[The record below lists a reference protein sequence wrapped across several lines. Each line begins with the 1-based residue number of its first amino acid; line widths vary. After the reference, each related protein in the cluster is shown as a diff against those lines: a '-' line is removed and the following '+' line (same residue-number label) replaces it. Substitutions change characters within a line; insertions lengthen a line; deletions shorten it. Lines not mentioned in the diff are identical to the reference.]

1 MKLEIFK
8 SYALISRFIILMG
21 LVVLQLNSR
30 AQDTTLHQLKNNSFT
45 LDVSTF
51 GVNSITCSY
60 DTLQT
65 NYVRKGKT
73 FGDMLIRYRHGN
85 QQDSLRAN
93 DSYDISFGQMG
104 SAIVFSQASKLND
117 RPEGPLKLKQS
128 FNLLADSLVWK
139 FEVKNT
145 GKDPIYIEDWTI
157 PFFFN
162 SRGGENPVEI
172 FEQRVLKHS
181 FIAGAGSFV
190 FWQRPSGVGPFL
202 LMTPTYNCEPQYF
215 NQARFGKDQSVY
227 QLFLFGE
234 KSAGKE
240 AGKWNQTIS
249 SLTLKPGETFK
260 AGFQFR
266 WANNHRHL
274 RDLLYANNGFD
285 IRVVPGMTVPRNL
298 KVKVAIRTKHSID
311 SIVSKYNQP
320 VLSPIDKKNGYHIY
334 EFDFKKLG
342 EHNLYVYSKGKKKTQ
357 LEFFVTEPLDSLI
370 KKRSR
375 FIATQQQHKDTS
387 KWYNGL
393 FSQWDMRAAVLRG
406 PDNMDGI
413 EGRLTYVWTCDDPG
427 LCKAPFIAA
436 KNAIYPDTTEIN
448 AIEYYIKNFVWGKL
462 QRTDTELPYPY
473 GIYGTPNWLV
483 NRNADLRRA
492 NTADRNQDK
501 MHVWRSY
508 DYPHIMMLY
517 YHMYQIAAWY
527 PNKVHYLNKQG
538 YLKRAVETAKAFFKY
553 PYEIL
558 PWYET
563 YKWGCY
569 NEGLLINLMK
579 AMKAEGGYD
588 ADIQFL
594 KAEWEKKV
602 KYFIYDDPYPFRSE
616 YAVDAT
622 AFETTYAIAKYA
634 AENTLKP
641 DTNLWFDKNLKKWYS
656 HPVID
661 TQKHAAFME
670 KQLLANIA
678 SRGWLEPTYYYMG
691 SDFRGSNDRYLL
703 SYMAQ
708 MGGWGILDYG
718 LTYAKDYSDYL
729 QLGYASYLSSF
740 ALINSGD
747 KESNYGY
754 WFPGKENNGAAG
766 WAFEPMLYAS
776 SWIGKQQLRGPWM
789 YDGEIDLGF
798 GGALRTAATIVF
810 NDSIFGWTALGGNL
824 VFNGKILTI
833 IPLDGV
839 QQKIHVR
846 DQTKKID
853 LSLEQDGFKIN
864 TAVVINPD
872 GALKFTIEN
881 RSATKHSTPFS
892 VKGLPTGKY
901 KLRTG
906 PNSVQTIH
914 LDKDQ
919 PAIIPIELVGSS
931 TTVSL
936 EKD

>member
-1 MKLEIFK
+1 MRLF
-8 SYALISRFIILMG
+8 ISIAI
-21 LVVLQLNSR
+21 VLLHCSSI
-30 AQDTTLHQLKNNSFT
+30 AQDTTIHQFKNEFFT
-45 LDVSTF
+45 IDISAF
-51 GVNSITCSY
+51 GINSISCSY

-73 FGDMLIRYRHGN
+73 FGDMLIRYRYGH

-104 SAIVFSQASKLND
+104 SAIAFSKAVQFND
-117 RPEGPLKLKQS
+117 ERKGPLKLRQS
-128 FNLLADSLVWK
+128 VKLLADSLSWI
-139 FEVKNT
+139 FEIKNT
-145 GKDPIYIEDWTI
+145 GKDIIQIEDWTI

-181 FIAGAGSFV
+181 FVAGAGSFV

-202 LMTPTYNCEPQYF
+202 LMTPTYNSEPQYF
-215 NQARFGKDQSVY
+215 NQARFGKEQSVY
-227 QLFLFGE
+227 QLFLFGAN
-234 KSAGKE
+234 SAGKE
-240 AGKWNQTIS
+240 SSKWNQTIS

-260 AGFQFR
+260 GGFQFR

-285 IRVVPGMTVPRNL
+285 VRVVPGMTVPRNL
-298 KVKVAIRTKHSID
+298 KVKVAIRTKHLID
-311 SIVSKYNQP
+311 SIASIHNKTIFTP
-320 VLSPIDKKNGYHIY
+320 VERKNGYAIY
-334 EFDFKKLG
+334 EIQFKKLG
-342 EHNLYVYSKGKKKTQ
+342 EQNLYVYSKGKKKTQ
-357 LEFFVTEPLDSLI
+357 LEFFVTEPLDTLF
-370 KKRSR
+370 KKRAR
-375 FIATQQQHKDTS
+375 FIATQQQHKDTT

-393 FSQWDMRAAVLRG
+393 FSQWDMREAVLRG

-483 NRNADLRRA
+483 NRNADLRKS
-492 NTADRNQDK
+492 NTIDRNQDK

-517 YHMYQIAAWY
+517 YHMYQIASRY
-527 PNKVHYLNKQG
+527 PNKVHYLNKEG

-569 NEGLLINLMK
+569 NELLLINLMK
-579 AMKAEGGYD
+579 DMKAVGGYD

-634 AENTLKP
+634 AENTLNP
-641 DTNLWFDKNLKKWYS
+641 DNNLWYDKNLKKWYS
-656 HPVID
+656 HPLID

-670 KQLLANIA
+670 KQLMANIA

-718 LTYAKDYSDYL
+718 LVYAKDYSDYL

-747 KESNYGY
+747 EESNYGY
-754 WFPGKENNGAAG
+754 WFPGKENDGAAG
-766 WAFEPMLYAS
+766 WAFEPMLYAN

-798 GGALRTAATIVF
+798 GGALRTGATIVF

-824 VFNGKILTI
+824 AFKEKTLTI

-839 QQKIHVR
+839 QQKIYIR
-846 DQTKKID
+846 DHANKID
-853 LSLEQDGFKIN
+853 ISLDQDGFKIN
-864 TAVVINPD
+864 TAVIINLN
-872 GALKFTIEN
+872 GSLKFTLEN
-881 RSATKHSTPFS
+881 RAAIKHTTPLYI
-892 VKGLPTGKY
+892 KGFPSGIYQLKIGH
-901 KLRTG
+901 
-906 PNSVQTIH
+906 NQMQTIH
-914 LDKDQ
+914 LDINQ
-919 PAIIPIELVGSS
+919 PTTIPIELIGSF
-931 TTVSL
+931 TTVIL
-936 EKD
+936 KKYK

>member
-1 MKLEIFK
+1 MKVGILNSHLSI
-8 SYALISRFIILMG
+8 RWFIILMG
-21 LVVLQLNSR
+21 LGFLQLNSI
-30 AQDTTLHQLKNNSFT
+30 AQDTTIHHLKNSSFT
-45 LDVSTF
+45 LDVSAF
-51 GVNSITCSY
+51 GINAISCSY
-60 DTLQT
+60 DTFQT
-65 NYVRKGKT
+65 NYVRRGKT
-73 FGDMLIRYRHGN
+73 FGDMLIRYRYGN
-85 QQDSLRAN
+85 QQDSLLAN

-104 SAIVFSQASKLND
+104 SAMAFNQVIKVTDK
-117 RPEGPLKLKQS
+117 PEGPLKLKQS
-128 FNLLADSLVWK
+128 FKLLGDSLVWI

-145 GKDPIYIEDWTI
+145 GKDMVQIEDWAI

-162 SRGGENPVEI
+162 SRGGENPVQI

-190 FWQRPSGVGPFL
+190 YWQRPSGVGPFL
-202 LMTPTYNCEPQYF
+202 VMTPTYSSEPQYF

-227 QLFLFGE
+227 QLFLFGAN
-234 KSAGKE
+234 SAGKE
-240 AGKWNQTIS
+240 AAKWNQTIS

-260 AGFQFR
+260 GGFQFR
-266 WANNHRHL
+266 WANNHSHL

-285 IRVVPGMTVPRNL
+285 IRIVPGMTVPRNL
-298 KVKVAIRTKHSID
+298 KVKVAIRTKHFID
-311 SIVSKYNQP
+311 SIVSKYNQT
-320 VLSPIDKKNGYHIY
+320 VLTPIEKKKGYNIY
-334 EFDFKKLG
+334 EFQFKKLG
-342 EHNLYVYSKGKKKTQ
+342 EQNLYVYSKGKKKTQ
-357 LEFFVTEPLDSLI
+357 LEFFVTEPLDLLF
-370 KKRSR
+370 KKRAR

-406 PDNMDGI
+406 PDDMDGI

-427 LCKAPFIAA
+427 LSKAPFIAA
-436 KNAIYPDTTEIN
+436 KNAVYPDTTEIN

-462 QRTDTELPYPY
+462 QRTDKELPYPY

-492 NTADRNQDK
+492 NTVDRNQDK

-517 YHMYQIAAWY
+517 YHMYQIASWY
-527 PNKVHYLNKQG
+527 PNKVHYLNKEG

-569 NEGLLINLMK
+569 NELLLHNLMK
-579 AMKAEGGYD
+579 DMKAEGGYD

-634 AENTLKP
+634 AENTLNP
-641 DTNLWFDKNLKKWYS
+641 DTNLWYDKNLKKWYS
-656 HPVID
+656 HPIID
-661 TQKHAAFME
+661 KQKHAAFME

-678 SRGWLEPTYYYMG
+678 SRGWLEPSYYYMG

-718 LTYAKDYSDYL
+718 LEYAKDYSDYL

-754 WFPGKENNGAAG
+754 WFPGKENDGAAG

-798 GGALRTAATIVF
+798 GGALRTAATIVL
-810 NDSIFGWTALGGNL
+810 NDSIFGWTALGGHL
-824 VFNGKILTI
+824 ERQGKSFNV

-839 QQKIHVR
+839 RQKIHIR
-846 DQTKKID
+846 DQQTKID
-853 LSLEQDGFKIN
+853 LSLDQDGFKIN
-864 TAVVINPD
+864 TTVIINPN
-872 GALKFTIEN
+872 GTVKFIIEN
-881 RSATKHSTPFS
+881 RADMPHTSLIN
-892 VKGLPTGKY
+892 VKGLPSGTYQLKVGN
-901 KLRTG
+901 KLIRTVRI
-906 PNSVQTIH
+906 NSVGLTR
-914 LDKDQ
+914 
-919 PAIIPIELVGSS
+919 IPIQL
-931 TTVSL
+931 T
-936 EKD
+936 EKFTIVQLLN